1 MAAVAGRARAEGRRD
16 TEVSAPTAVPAA
28 RSLAEHFPG
37 LRGGGGGGG
46 SEGRG
51 RGQGAG
57 ARPGGGAGAREGG
70 RPGQVC
76 ARHLG
81 PAASPRRGWG
91 AVGGRRGGVPH
102 ACLRSSSR
110 IARGFPVATAAP
122 CESRLCPVS
131 GSAEPR
137 PPRCDL
143 WQEAWAACVDPRTC
157 RFKFAGVSEARASR
171 PSVPESPGREAN
183 PACASRRRLDPAVP
197 AAQLAQ
203 SARLEA
209 PGCHP
214 WAGPTS
220 SLTGGETKA
229 QKGNVRDAVV
239 TNRAWMGAQVL

>member
-51 RGQGAG
+51 RGRGAG
-57 ARPGGGAGAREGG
+57 ARPGAGPARGRAGARGRSAPGTLAQPPVPGEAGEPREGG
-70 RPGQVC
+70 G
-76 ARHLG
+76 
-81 PAASPRRGWG
+81 SS
-91 AVGGRRGGVPH
+91 PH
-102 ACLRSSSR
+102 ARLRSSSR

-122 CESRLCPVS
+122 CESRLCPIS

-143 WQEAWAACVDPRTC
+143 WQEAWAACVDRRTC

-171 PSVPESPGREAN
+171 PSVP
-183 PACASRRRLDPAVP
+183 
-197 AAQLAQ
+197 
-203 SARLEA
+203 
-209 PGCHP
+209 
-214 WAGPTS
+214 
-220 SLTGGETKA
+220 
-229 QKGNVRDAVV
+229 
-239 TNRAWMGAQVL
+239 